1 MIRNPKIGD
10 MIREM
15 AHSRSEL
22 TPNNQQGDMIA
33 AELTRLPK
41 LILIKK
47 NNR

>member
-33 AELTRLPK
+33 AELNPSSQTYLDQEE
-41 LILIKK
+41 
-47 NNR
+47 